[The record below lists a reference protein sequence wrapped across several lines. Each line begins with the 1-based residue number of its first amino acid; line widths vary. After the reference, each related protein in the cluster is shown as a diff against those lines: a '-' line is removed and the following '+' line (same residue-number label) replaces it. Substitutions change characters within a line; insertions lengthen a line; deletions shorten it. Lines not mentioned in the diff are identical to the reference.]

1 MDAYVVPLG
10 ELDHSAVAIA
20 GGKAANLGELRRAGF
35 AVPDGFCVTTL
46 AYNRLLE
53 AAGLRPRLA
62 GLLSELA
69 ADGDD
74 VLPRVGA
81 AIRDLFYRAEVPAEI
96 ATQIAEAAQ
105 ALGSPALAVRS
116 SATAEDLPEASFA
129 GQQETYLNVSGP
141 KALREAVR
149 RCWASLWTDRAI
161 AYRQR
166 NGIAHEGVALA
177 VVCQEMVA
185 AEVAGVLFTANPV
198 SGRRLEVVID
208 ASLGLGEAVVGGL
221 VSPDNYVVDKQDLRI
236 TARRVSAKNVQ
247 VVASPR
253 GGTAQAPVEATRAQ
267 MPALPDEAI
276 HELARTAIA
285 VEQHY
290 GQPQD
295 VEWAFAAGK
304 LYILQSRPITSLF
317 PAPPPRPDGQYR
329 IYMSLNTAQGMLEPF
344 TPLGGSTLATLANE
358 VFVGEQSDR
367 KVLVE
372 LGGRIYADVTDLLRN
387 RLGRHLPTA
396 FFPEIE
402 PVMARILVTL
412 LADPRLGP
420 YPESSRHVAFRL
432 LRRGWPS
439 LRRFFWSIMRNLLDP
454 ARARRRVDEV
464 MIPYLRNLREE
475 VRRPVPLGGQADVAR
490 RAFRGGLGALLFPN
504 LLPLVVPGVASY
516 KQAEMIVR
524 RLGLSEELYWTAR
537 QGLPYNRTTLMDLDL
552 WALARQAQDD
562 TESSALLRG
571 EEPSALAARYREGS
585 LPGVLQQGMGDFLA
599 RYGHRGVRE
608 IDIGIPRWAE
618 EPTYLF
624 AVLRGYVDL
633 PEEGAPDHHFAAQV
647 AAGERAARELVAQ
660 ARKQP
665 GGFVQAKRLGF
676 FLGRFRQL
684 GGLRETPK
692 FLITWL
698 FQALREM
705 MLAAGDQLVAQGR
718 LERREDV
725 FFLHFTELGRLG
737 QDDLPVAQLVAE
749 RKREYERELKR
760 PRAPRVVTSEGEA
773 FYGEPLAA
781 DGGGL
786 VGAGASPGVVR
797 GRARVIR
804 DPLGAKLAAGEILVA
819 PSTDPAWTP
828 LFLAAGGLV
837 MEAGGAMSHGSI
849 VAREYGIPAVVGLP
863 EATTRIADG
872 REIEVDGNRGVVRL
886 IAPAAET
893 AAEEVKGISEL
904 A

>member
-10 ELDHSAVAIA
+10 ELDRSAVAVA
-20 GGKAANLGELRRAGF
+20 GGKAAN
-35 AVPDGFCVTTL
+35 
-46 AYNRLLE
+46 
-53 AAGLRPRLA
+53 
-62 GLLSELA
+62 
-69 ADGDD
+69 
-74 VLPRVGA
+74 
-81 AIRDLFYRAEVPAEI
+81 
-96 ATQIAEAAQ
+96 
-105 ALGSPALAVRS
+105 
-116 SATAEDLPEASFA
+116 
-129 GQQETYLNVSGP
+129 NVSGP
-141 KALREAVR
+141 AALLEAVR

-185 AEVAGVLFTANPV
+185 AEVVGVLFTANPV

-221 VSPDNYVVDKQDLRI
+221 VSPDNYVVDKQALRI

-247 VVASPR
+247 VVASPQ
-253 GGTAQAPVEATRAQ
+253 GGTAQAPVEATRAR

-276 HELARTAIA
+276 RELARTAIA

-295 VEWAFAAGK
+295 VEWAFAAGT

-396 FFPEIE
+396 FFPEVE
-402 PVMARILVTL
+402 PVTARILVTL

-439 LRRFFWSIMRNLLDP
+439 LRRFLWSILRNLLDP

-464 MIPYLRNLREE
+464 MIPYLRKLREE
-475 VRRPVPLGGQADVAR
+475 VRRPVPLGSQADVAR

-537 QGLPYNRTTLMDLDL
+537 QGLPHNRTTLMDLDL
-552 WALARQAQDD
+552 WALARQVQGDA
-562 TESSALLRG
+562 ESSALLHG
-571 EEPSALAARYREGS
+571 EEPSVLAARYREVG
-585 LPGVLQQGMGDFLA
+585 LPGVLQRGMGDFLA

-608 IDIGIPRWAE
+608 IDLGIPRWAE
-618 EPTYLF
+618 DPTYLF

-633 PEEGAPDHHFAAQV
+633 PEEGAPDRHFAAQA

-660 ARKQP
+660 ARKAP

-718 LERREDV
+718 LECREDT
-725 FFLHFTELGRLG
+725 FFLHFTELERLG
-737 QDDLPVAQLVAE
+737 DGDLPVARLVAE
-749 RKREYERELKR
+749 RKREYERELRR

-828 LFLAAGGLV
+828 LFLTAGGLV

-872 REIEVDGNRGVVRL
+872 QKIEVDGSRGVVRI
-886 IAPAAET
+886 IASAGERPCLRRTRPYRYRMDPRFRGDDRGRRRAA
-893 AAEEVKGISEL
+893 VP
-904 A
+904 